1 MGLHLS
7 KELLALAINGF
18 KSLANHDEVRQG
30 VTQDVSAIRHC
41 FALDRVLNK
50 NSLKTVKLQ
59 YKTDRFLQEF
69 INNVGDIV
77 KLNDSEGHCEYTT
90 NFINDIKEKSDFGVG
105 SNLLSAGVAPHSPLQ
120 VQTYPKKTNKG
131 LILIDNYN
139 FSLKDD
145 YIETLKGKYNITRIG
160 FSFLIWL
167 NRFNEFSEEDNSPE
181 RLFNKLKGFVCGEY
195 SPELSSLIS
204 YSTSEDFEKYTSEV
218 SALLHRNKANLA
230 ELFEV
235 KNNHQEESEPA
246 KIAVAKSQL
255 PKTFILLAG
264 ISGTGKTRFVREQ
277 VGHNTGLK
285 NYCLVPVRPDWHE
298 PSDLLGYISRLGG
311 KTEYIPT
318 PVLKFIVQAW
328 NHIIENIH
336 EADVNGKIYLD
347 WEGKNLDNID
357 PFWLCLDEMNLA
369 PVEQYFADYLSV
381 LETRHWYTPA
391 ELAKYNA
398 QEGVEYEYVYECDPL
413 LKPDVLALLDNTAR
427 NELAKQLGMDLSNVL
442 QKEIWDYFCQHGIAI
457 PFNLMVAGTVNMD
470 ETTHG
475 FSRKVIDRAL
485 TFDFNEFFPNDF
497 DAYFAPTLQ
506 PKLLG
511 YPTWSDGRAITEVPE
526 LEQYSKESVTFL
538 KAVNK
543 VLQQTPF
550 ELAYRALNELMLAL
564 LAHHPASTAELVA
577 IWDDFMMCKVLP
589 RIEGDSDKLRSHH
602 TTDGNK
608 STEGSQTEPNLLTDL
623 EKVLAEQFGSHWDD
637 TRPDLFNCKV
647 AAADEDSIPA
657 VPCRSKKKLAWMK
670 ERLTGQCFTSF
681 WP

>member
-18 KSLANHDEVRQG
+18 KLLANNDEVRQG

-50 NSLKTVKLQ
+50 NSLTTVKLQ
-59 YKTDRFLQEF
+59 HKTDHFLQEF

-77 KLNDSEGHCEYTT
+77 KLDDNDGYCKYTT

-105 SNLLSAGVAPHSPLQ
+105 SNLISAGVATHSPKQ
-120 VQTYPKKTNKG
+120 AQTYPKKSNKG

-145 YIETLKGKYNITRIG
+145 YIETLKGIYNITRVG

-167 NRFNEFSEEDNSPE
+167 NRFNEFSEEDSSPE
-181 RLFNKLKGFVCGEY
+181 RLFNKLKDFVCGEY
-195 SPELSSLIS
+195 SPELSNLIS
-204 YSTSEDFEKYTSEV
+204 HSTSEDFEKYTSEV
-218 SALLHRNKANLA
+218 SSLLHRSKTNLA

-235 KNNHQEESEPA
+235 KNNYQEESELA
-246 KIAVAKSQL
+246 KIAVAKLQL

-277 VGHNTGLK
+277 VGHDTGLK

-298 PSDLLGYISRLGG
+298 PSDLLGYTSRLGG
-311 KTEYIPT
+311 KAEYIPT
-318 PVLKFIVQAW
+318 PVLIFIVKAW
-328 NHIIENIH
+328 CHIIETIH
-336 EADVNGKIYLD
+336 QNEIDGEVNLD
-347 WEGKNLDNID
+347 WEGKNLEQIA

-381 LETRHWYTPA
+381 LETRHWYTPS
-391 ELAKYNA
+391 ELAEYNKH
-398 QEGVEYEYVYECDPL
+398 EGADYEYVYECDPL
-413 LKPDVLALLDNTAR
+413 LKPDVLALLDDTAR
-427 NELAKQLGMDLSNVL
+427 NKLAKQLGLDLSDGL
-442 QKEIWDYFCQHGIAI
+442 QKEIWNYFCQHGIAI

-497 DAYFAPTLQ
+497 DAYFAPALQ
-506 PKLLG
+506 PKRLG
-511 YPTWSDGRAITEVPE
+511 YPTWSDGRAITEVSA

-538 KAVNK
+538 KAVNE
-543 VLQQTPF
+543 VLQQSPF

-564 LAHHPASTAELVA
+564 LAHHPANPAELVA

-589 RIEGDSDKLRSHH
+589 RIEGDSDKLRSHL
-602 TTDGNK
+602 TAD
-608 STEGSQTEPNLLTDL
+608 SDLLTDL
-623 EKVLAEQFGSHWDD
+623 EKVMAEQFGSHWDD

-647 AAADEDSIPA
+647 AAAGEDSVPA
-657 VPCRSKKKLAWMK
+657 ETPHVPCRSKKKLAWMK
-670 ERLTGQCFTSF
+670 ERLARQCFTSF